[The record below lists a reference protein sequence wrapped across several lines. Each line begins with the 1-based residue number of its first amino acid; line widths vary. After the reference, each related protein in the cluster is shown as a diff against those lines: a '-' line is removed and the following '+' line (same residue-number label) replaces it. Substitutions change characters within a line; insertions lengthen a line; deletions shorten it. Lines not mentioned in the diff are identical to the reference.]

1 MSQGERYLPASDF
14 LCMILNEEVPL
25 TGSEFAEKNVQ
36 RLIEFTRDKDTSNR
50 DWATLFLA
58 QLAEYDGLERPD
70 IVAALLTAAEDSDQN
85 VRSEAILGLAKLK
98 HEKAPSL
105 VGLELK
111 KVNASMQIFEAA
123 ELLADPTLVND
134 LEDFQDESDEPFVDE
149 AARRAL
155 EACRKHNGRAK

>member
-1 MSQGERYLPASDF
+1 M
-14 LCMILNEEVPL
+14 

-50 DWATLFLA
+50 DWATLFLVE
-58 QLAEYDGLERPD
+58 LAGYDGLVRPD
-70 IVAALLTAAEDSDQN
+70 ILAALLTAAEDVDQN

-98 HEKAPSL
+98 HEKALSL

-111 KVNASMQIFEAA
+111 KVNASMPIFEAA

-134 LEDFQDESDEPFVDE
+134 LEDFQIESDEPFVDE

-155 EACRKHNGRAK
+155 EACRKHKEREK